1 MKDLDWLDEDLEK
14 TTIPAIYE
22 IIFPII
28 EKNGYGDIVSFGT
41 GFIITEGILISA
53 GHVIGNDKNSYFAI
67 LDDGKELELTLLF
80 RDYKDIE
87 EQDGVICRDIA
98 LFKIDYHVDQ
108 LFTLSSNFQDKKS
121 LTATGFKRYTQHSIT
136 LNYQKKGDFYIH
148 DYKLQLGSC
157 NEYVNLK
164 GILAKEDIRF
174 KSDNVCRLIIPDG
187 IKFNGLS
194 GGPIHDE
201 SFIYGLFVGDFF
213 IKSEYII
220 EYLKCM
226 II

>member
-1 MKDLDWLDEDLEK
+1 MEDLDWLDEDLEK
-14 TTIPAIYE
+14 STIPAIYE

-28 EKNGYGDIVSFGT
+28 EKNRNGDIVSYGT
-41 GFIITEGILISA
+41 GFLVKEGILITA
-53 GHVIGNDKNSYFAI
+53 AHVIGNDKNSYFAI
-67 LDDGKELELTLLF
+67 LDDGNEIELTLPF
-80 RDYKDIE
+80 RDYKDIN
-87 EQDGVICRDIA
+87 EQDGIICRDIA
-98 LFKIDYHVDQ
+98 LFKIDFHVDQ
-108 LFTLSSNFQDKKS
+108 LFTLSSDLNDKKS
-121 LTATGFKRYTQHSIT
+121 LTATGFKRYSQNT
-136 LNYQKKGDFYIH
+136 LTFNYQKKGDFYIH
-148 DYKLQLGSC
+148 DYELPLGSS
-157 NEYVNLK
+157 NEYVNIK
-164 GILAKEDIRF
+164 SILAKEDIRF